1 MHGTG
6 FVTMRDFISS
16 DLMQWDKFAKPTLG
30 PAWER
35 PGPGRAFTNALDAT
49 RFQTLRQRV
58 QDMHARQGAVQT
70 LATSMARS
78 KLQGKVRVCFRCVQA
93 QRITWPVHWAHRTEL
108 ALAIRV
114 SKRSLNS
121 HERGVRLP
129 RLARTQC
136 ALL

>member
-1 MHGTG
+1 VHTQLFKDIDVHATG
-6 FVTMRDFISS
+6 YVTMRDFISS

-35 PGPGRAFTNALDAT
+35 PGPGRAFTNALDAG

-78 KLQGKVRVCFRCVQA
+78 KLQGKVPRV
-93 QRITWPVHWAHRTEL
+93 
-108 ALAIRV
+108 
-114 SKRSLNS
+114 
-121 HERGVRLP
+121 LP
-129 RLARTQC
+129 
-136 ALL
+136 LLG